1 MIKVNIKV
9 NKESYKKSKVLYVNY
24 ICKLVFIT
32 KENNKKG
39 QTRRN
44 PEKTGRN
51 PGNIRKQDLGE
62 GESGAGRNNVV

>member
-1 MIKVNIKV
+1 MKVKR
-9 NKESYKKSKVLYVNY
+9 KSKVLYVN
-24 ICKLVFIT
+24 IVCNLVFIT

-39 QTRRN
+39 QTR
-44 PEKTGRN
+44 RN